1 MRQEGKPM
9 KAMSRRV
16 LPLLLFM
23 LLIVAQTP
31 IAAQEIAVPGQSLAP
46 LDSLLQA
53 DGTLDLRAGFNGSLD
68 PRGWKMVSEPGQP
81 LRFVRAD
88 GSGGIMSDSEPSRP
102 AVAPGDE
109 FWDDRF
115 NVLGVNGYVS
125 AIAVSGSDVYV
136 GGRFNTVGGLFVR
149 NIAKWDSATGAW
161 SALGEGVFGND
172 VYAIAVSGTDVY
184 VGGSFNA
191 AGGPLASA
199 NNIAKWNGN
208 GWSPLGVGVNGAV
221 YALAVS
227 GSDL

>member
-16 LPLLLFM
+16 LPLLLFV

-31 IAAQEIAVPGQSLAP
+31 IAAQEIAVPGQALKP
-46 LDSLLQA
+46 LDSMLQA

-68 PRGWKMVSEPGQP
+68 PRGWKMVSEPGRP
-81 LRFVRAD
+81 PRFLRSHSLGED
-88 GSGGIMSDSEPSRP
+88 MSGSVTP
-102 AVAPGDE
+102 AVVPGDE

-125 AIAVSGSDVYV
+125 AIAVSGSDLYV

-199 NNIAKWNGN
+199 NNIARWDGN